1 MMNRACSVLG
11 VHEKFL
17 QILENWKLKEKKL
30 NEFSDSIK
38 GG

>member
-1 MMNRACSVLG
+1 VEAEGTDIDVKMLLKC
-11 VHEKFL
+11 
-17 QILENWKLKEKKL
+17 ILKKL